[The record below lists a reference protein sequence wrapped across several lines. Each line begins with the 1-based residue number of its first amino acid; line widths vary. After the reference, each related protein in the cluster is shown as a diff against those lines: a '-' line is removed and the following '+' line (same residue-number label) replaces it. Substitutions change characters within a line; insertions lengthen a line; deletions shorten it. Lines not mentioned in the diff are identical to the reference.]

1 MWVVSTSALL
11 LGVPY
16 ALSIADEQQMVE
28 MEKEQKMREM
38 GSEVSPFGLVFLC
51 LFDGSEEGRWGGDG
65 L

>member
-38 GSEVSPFGLVFLC
+38 GNEVGVFS
-51 LFDGSEEGRWGGDG
+51 LFVHRDGSFLVIERGSNVR
-65 L
+65 